1 MVISRII
8 SDAGSYTASGV
19 IKSSD
24 AKSNNDS
31 SIGAVSDEQVKYKE
45 KPDPLIREIVDPEG
59 SDKTNDSLEY
69 AEQKKGIYVNT
80 TV

>member
-8 SDAGSYTASGV
+8 SDAGSYSASGV

-31 SIGAVSDEQVKYKE
+31 SVGAISDEKLKYKE
-45 KPDPLIREIVDPEG
+45 KPDPMIKAIVDPEN
-59 SDKTNDSLEY
+59 SDKPDYSSEFM
-69 AEQKKGIYVNT
+69 EQKKGIYVNT